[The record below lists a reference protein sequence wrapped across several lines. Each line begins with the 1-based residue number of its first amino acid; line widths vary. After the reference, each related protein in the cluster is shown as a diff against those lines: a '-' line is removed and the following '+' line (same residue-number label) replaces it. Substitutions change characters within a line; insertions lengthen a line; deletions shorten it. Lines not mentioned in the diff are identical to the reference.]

1 MADRRS
7 NPKPY
12 DTYTSSPLWNDVAG
26 GLNQLGNPL
35 KSIGGRVLNEWNKF
49 GNYLGLNAYDVS
61 TDGVDANT
69 PYRTNYPE
77 GDFQHGL
84 FAKQTGK
91 NFQNKVNNFVNPSTQ
106 AQSFPATPNMGDSVG
121 TLAEQKAYR
130 EGYIT
135 PIPPI
140 SQKPAGPP
148 GGLLNNQQFKEKYGP
163 GQSGLNIG
171 TRIATQKNQ
180 EGLFNGTLDK
190 IFNNPA
196 LQRMMEASLYTKGR
210 FQGQEGGLEGFQSDV
225 AGAAQGEVSLR
236 AVEADEAERISKE
249 AIARAKNTKDPR
261 DLMAKEPII
270 KMYRRVQG
278 SRIAL
283 EKTTRM
289 QTLLND
295 SAWTTG
301 GPGKVSDFLTGF
313 AAIVGIPL
321 RSSKKEEMMVELD
334 VIIDQLV
341 KSGAFGRDASA
352 TDYKTMFRSIGT
364 PTWTTNRDILSK
376 KFSSFQ
382 DQTSRN
388 IKIDESYLNTL
399 GVSIPGIEANASK
412 RPGFSRKRNPS

>member
-12 DTYTSSPLWNDVAG
+12 DTYTSSPLWNDIAG

-49 GNYLGLNAYDVS
+49 GNYLGLNAFDVG
-61 TDGVDANT
+61 TDANT

-135 PIPPI
+135 PIPP
-140 SQKPAGPP
+140 KPAGPP
-148 GGLLNNQQFKEKYGP
+148 GGLLNNKQFKEKYGP

-196 LQRMMEASLYTKGR
+196 LQRMMEASLYTKPS
-210 FQGQEGGLEGFQSDV
+210 FQSGFGADV

-261 DLMAKEPII
+261 DLMAKEPVMKI
-270 KMYRRVQG
+270 YNRVQG
-278 SRIAL
+278 NRMVL
-283 EKTTRM
+283 EKTTAM
-289 QTLLND
+289 TKLLD
-295 SAWTTG
+295 ESDWVTG
-301 GPGKVSDFLTGF
+301 GPASALKFLRG
-313 AAIVGIPL
+313 AAKLAGVPL
-321 RSSKKEEMMVELD
+321 ETSNLEEIKIKLARVYA
-334 VIIDQLV
+334 QQV
-341 KSGAFGRDASA
+341 KSGTYGRDASPSDYENIIRTAGDPNA
-352 TDYKTMFRSIGT
+352 T
-364 PTWTTNRDILSK
+364 
-376 KFSSFQ
+376 
-382 DQTSRN
+382 TSRAELRATFADAQKSISREIN
-388 IKIDESYLNTL
+388 NDSSYLRALGIDVGQIESYA
-399 GVSIPGIEANASK
+399 PPKA
-412 RPGFSRKRNPS
+412 RYSRQRNP